1 VGNSAAR
8 STHNFIFYLGAT
20 AVVFMVVSGVSMFV
34 FSRLEKRASR
44 GVRRA

>member
-1 VGNSAAR
+1 M
-8 STHNFIFYLGAT
+8 I
-20 AVVFMVVSGVSMFV
+20 VSGVSMFV